1 MTLTLDILLFIAGAA
16 LVIFGADWLVDGA
29 SGVARRFGLSEYVI
43 GATIVGIG
51 TSMPEF
57 VVSAIAAIEGNADIA
72 IGNVAGSNLFNTL
85 MILGV
90 TALILPLGYSRSNL
104 RTDMPLC
111 VGASLLFLA
120 FAFSGN
126 SGEVN
131 GRVVRWE
138 GALLFA
144 LFVAYIWYNLKR
156 GKSEGASGAE
166 ETKEAPVR
174 PWKMLLLI
182 VAGLGGLILGGNLFV
197 EHGVNIANALHISEA
212 VIANTIMAGGTSLP
226 ELAVC
231 VVAAA
236 KGRGQ
241 MAVGNIIGS
250 NISNILLIVGFSAAI
265 TPLNVLPVNFRSIV
279 AVAISAVLLMLTALP
294 LRTRRLERWEGA
306 LFIALY
312 VAYVLMILKV
322 GAV

>member
-1 MTLTLDILLFIAGAA
+1 MDLTIAIDILLFIAGAA

-29 SGVARRFGLSEYVI
+29 SGIARRSGLSEFVI

-57 VVSAIAAIEGNADIA
+57 VVSAVAAIRGNADIA

-90 TALILPLGYSRSNL
+90 TAMVLPLLFSRSNI
-104 RTDMPLC
+104 RFDMPAC
-111 VGASLLFLA
+111 IAASLLFLL
-120 FAFSGN
+120 FSLDGT
-126 SGEVN
+126 VN
-131 GRVVRWE
+131 RYE
-138 GALLFA
+138 GGILFLLFI
-144 LFVAYIWYNLKR
+144 AYIWYNIKK
-156 GKSEGASGAE
+156 GKGEDGGEDTAA
-166 ETKEAPVR
+166 KEPPMAV
-174 PWKMLLLI
+174 WKMILLI
-182 VAGLGGLILGGNLFV
+182 LAGLAGLVLGGNLFV
-197 EHGVNIANALHISEA
+197 EHGVNLAHEIGISEA
-212 VIANTIMAGGTSLP
+212 VIANTLMAGGTSLP

-241 MAVGNIIGS
+241 MAIGNIIGS

-265 TPLNVLPVNFRSIV
+265 TPLNVLSVNLLSIY
-279 AVAISAVLLMLTALP
+279 AVAASAVLLLLSALP
-294 LRTRRLERWEGA
+294 LRTSRLTRWEGA

-312 VAYVLMILKV
+312 VAYVV
-322 GAV
+322 GIIMLGN